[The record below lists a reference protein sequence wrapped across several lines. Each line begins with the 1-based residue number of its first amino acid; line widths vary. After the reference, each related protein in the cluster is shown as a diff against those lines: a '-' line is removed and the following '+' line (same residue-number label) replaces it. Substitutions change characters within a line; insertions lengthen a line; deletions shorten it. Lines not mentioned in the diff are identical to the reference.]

1 MHDLGWDSEPL
12 EVVDDWCVMRKC
24 GFGRSAGRPV
34 AVHVLGLD
42 IIDIMHKLEAYRRAN
57 WRYP

>member
-1 MHDLGWDSEPL
+1 MGLGAL